1 MLYCGK
7 PHQAAGRD
15 NHKLACNAV
24 KKHRDRLEREEQALR
39 GNPGDGFSM
48 PADVFTSS
56 VGHFWGIH
64 GTRSIHGTRNYMRAR
79 YGLIE
84 AILGIKTF
92 DAVKSALD
100 HTMDILRLNRGDN
113 MGVRDLVPAML
124 LRLGRE
130 QGCYDFV
137 KWYQTMGQDDEYDWG
152 DMSLPYLNVVD
163 ADALES
169 PVHICYAWGS
179 LGHIS
184 AITLLKIKL
193 LQDLQSLQNSDIL
206 AAKVPSEI
214 VGEIQRFVPQ
224 STIISGNK
232 KIMGCRDLARYIA
245 ELSSQ
250 VDMLYAAVQN
260 DNEHFWLALLN
271 PKGHLNARPE
281 TYSPG
286 SLEETQLLLQHSLDA
301 WLETPGAL
309 ELIKGKV
316 EG

>member
-24 KKHRDRLEREEQALR
+24 KKHRERLEREEQALR
-39 GNPGDGFSM
+39 ANPGDGFLM

-56 VGHFWGIH
+56 VGQFWGIH
-64 GTRSIHGTRNYMRAR
+64 GTRNYMIAR
-79 YGLIE
+79 SRLIE
-84 AILGIKTF
+84 TILEIKTF

-100 HTMDILRLNRGDN
+100 HTMDVLRLNRGDN
-113 MGVRDLVPAML
+113 MGVRDMVPLML

-130 QGCYDFV
+130 QECYDFV
-137 KWYQTMGQDDEYDWG
+137 KWYQTIDDEYHWG
-152 DMSLPYLNVVD
+152 DMSLPFLNVVN

-169 PVHICYAWGS
+169 PEYLCDAWGS

-193 LQDLQSLQNSDIL
+193 LLDSQSLQNCDVL

-214 VGEIQRFVPQ
+214 VGEIQRFVPR

-250 VDMLYAAVQN
+250 VDMLYAAVQR
-260 DNEHFWLALLN
+260 DNKHFWPTLLN
-271 PKGHLNARPE
+271 PKGYLNARPE
-281 TYSPG
+281 DYSPG

-309 ELIKGKV
+309 ELIKRKV